1 MEVTLGHPRKDTRH
15 WVNPFLRIDCARK
28 GHHVETIS
36 AELSPEKDVD
46 EADVGDDVDK
56 EEKLTEDQPE
66 CPVVVCVEVF
76 HKVVC
81 KNLKLTDLIIKGC
94 LTFSSG
100 SLFVSCKIAERWWRH

>member
-1 MEVTLGHPRKDTRH
+1 MATDVEIEKEAEVE
-15 WVNPFLRIDCARK
+15 VA
-28 GHHVETIS
+28 VAE
-36 AELSPEKDVD
+36 AYELSFVAEPLGVSPPHILAFLAGVQKLDVGD

-81 KNLKLTDLIIKGC
+81 KNLLLTVL
-94 LTFSSG
+94 
-100 SLFVSCKIAERWWRH
+100 

>member
-1 MEVTLGHPRKDTRH
+1 MEVTLGHPWKDTRH
-15 WVNPFLRIDCARK
+15 WVNPFLRVDCARK
-28 GHHVETIS
+28 GHHVEAVG

-76 HKVVC
+76 HKVIC
-81 KNLKLTDLIIKGC
+81 KNLLLTVL
-94 LTFSSG
+94 
-100 SLFVSCKIAERWWRH
+100 

>member
-1 MEVTLGHPRKDTRH
+1 MRV
-15 WVNPFLRIDCARK
+15 DCARK
-28 GHHVETIS
+28 SHHIEAVG

-81 KNLKLTDLIIKGC
+81 KNLLLIV
-94 LTFSSG
+94 L
-100 SLFVSCKIAERWWRH
+100 